1 MALTNFAALTSEQ
14 LTVWERDVWKAA
26 RNMAFINKFIGTGKD
41 SMIQRITALTKTDK
55 GARAVITLVADLE
68 GDGVAGDRALEG
80 NEEPMK
86 SYDQVIRIDQLRHA
100 NRSEGRMA
108 DQKSV
113 VKFRTNSKDVLGYW
127 LGDRWDQMAF
137 LTLSGVSYAFKTN
150 GAARVGSDLPNLEF
164 AADVTPPSANRHYN
178 WNGTTGAL
186 VAGDTATVE
195 ATWTPSYNMLVE
207 MRAKAADNFI
217 RPVRNEDEGY
227 ALYHVFM
234 CPRGIA
240 KLKRDADFKAAV
252 QQARERGES
261 NPFWKGFPN
270 GIYVDGFLIH
280 EFRHVFNTAGL
291 AGGSK
296 WGAGGAVEGQRIL
309 MCGAQALGMAD
320 IGRPLWV
327 EKEFDYD
334 NQPGISIAKIAGFKK
349 PVFRAVNTATN
360 EDFGVMC
367 VNTAI

>member
-1 MALTNFAALTSEQ
+1 MGLTNFALLTTEQ
-14 LTVWERDVWKAA
+14 LTIWERDVWRAA
-26 RNMAFINKFIGTGKD
+26 RNRAFLGKFTGTSED
-41 SMIQRITALTKTDK
+41 SMIQRITALTKTEK

-68 GDGVAGDRALEG
+68 GDGTAGDQTLEG

-100 NRSEGRMA
+100 NRHEGRMA

-113 VKFRTNSKDVLGYW
+113 VKFRGNSRNNLSYW
-127 LGDRWDQMAF
+127 LSDRWDQMAF
-137 LTLSGVSYAFKTN
+137 LTLSGVSYAFNTN
-150 GAARVGSDLPNLEF
+150 GSSRVGSALPSLEF
-164 AADVTPPSANRHYN
+164 AADVTAPSTNRHYN

-186 VAGDTATVE
+186 VAGNTATVE
-195 ATWTPSYNMLVE
+195 AAWTPSYKMLVE
-207 MRAKAADNFI
+207 VRAKLTDSFI
-217 RPVRNEDEGY
+217 KPIRGDGGI

-234 CPRGIA
+234 CPKGIA
-240 KLKRDADFKAAV
+240 KLKVETDFKTAV
-252 QQARERGES
+252 NNARERGET

-291 AGGSK
+291 ASGSK
-296 WGAGGAVEGQRIL
+296 WGAASTIDGQRVL
-309 MCGAQALGMAD
+309 FCGAQALGFAD
-320 IGRPLWV
+320 IGRPMWV

-334 NQPGISIAKIAGFKK
+334 NQPGISVAKIAGFKK

-360 EDFGVMC
+360 EDFGVLC